1 MAVLMD
7 KLVMSALPELRTEP
21 VDKWVRASVN
31 GRTLVDSR
39 RARLV
44 WEPRRVVPS
53 YAVPVGDVAATVVP
67 FEDDVA
73 AESPVRIGAD
83 GPPVLDPRT
92 PFAAHSCPGDV
103 LSLRT
108 DDVDLQGAAF
118 APSDEDL
125 AGYLVLDW
133 DAFTEWREEDEQ
145 VIGHPHDPH
154 HRIDCLRTSRHVVV
168 SAGDQVLADSRRA
181 TALFESPLLVR
192 YYLPAEDVRMDA
204 LEPSG
209 LRSVCA
215 YKGRA
220 SYWSV
225 VGGGPALADVAWTY
239 REPLADAVPVKDLVA
254 FFTERLDLTL
264 DGERVPRPVTP
275 WS

>member
-39 RARLV
+39 RPRLV

-67 FEDDVA
+67 FEDD
-73 AESPVRIGAD
+73 
-83 GPPVLDPRT
+83 
-92 PFAAHSCPGDV
+92 
-103 LSLRT
+103 
-108 DDVDLQGAAF
+108 
-118 APSDEDL
+118 
-125 AGYLVLDW
+125 
-133 DAFTEWREEDEQ
+133 
-145 VIGHPHDPH
+145 
-154 HRIDCLRTSRHVVV
+154 VVV

-209 LRSVCA
+209 SRSVCA